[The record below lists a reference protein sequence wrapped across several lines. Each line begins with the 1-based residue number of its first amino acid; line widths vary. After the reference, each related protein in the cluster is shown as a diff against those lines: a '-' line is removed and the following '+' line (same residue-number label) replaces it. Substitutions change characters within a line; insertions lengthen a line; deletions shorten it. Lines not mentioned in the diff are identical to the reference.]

1 MDDYIIALISLYA
14 AILVIALIVLGPL
27 VAVLLGVTL

>member
-1 MDDYIIALISLYA
+1 MDDYIVALLSLYA